1 MEMNGSLA
9 SKNIFGAVKGY
20 ANQVGFKGLVYWYQ
34 IDAFREFHRR
44 DYR

>member
-20 ANQVGFKGLVYWYQ
+20 ANQVGFKGLEYWYQ